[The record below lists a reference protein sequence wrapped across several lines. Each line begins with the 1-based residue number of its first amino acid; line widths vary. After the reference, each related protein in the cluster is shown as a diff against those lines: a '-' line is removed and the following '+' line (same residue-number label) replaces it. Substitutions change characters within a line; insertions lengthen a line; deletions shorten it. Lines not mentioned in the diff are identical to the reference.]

1 LGKARRYPH
10 AAGRYIE
17 FCKATVDQCV
27 AFNGLKVVIDCANG
41 ATYHV
46 APPVFEELGCQV
58 QAMGVTPDGININ
71 HECGSTHPQALQ
83 QQVVESGAD
92 IGIALDGDGD
102 RCLLVDAKGQIID
115 GDQILYILAKA
126 RHTAGTLQGGVAGT
140 LMSNLGL
147 ERALGDLKIP
157 FVRTAVGDR
166 YILEY
171 MAGKGWELGGE
182 ASGHILCRDKTTT
195 GDGIIAALQV
205 LQQMMVS
212 GKTLEELA
220 EGMDIYPQVMINVEI
235 ETKLGI
241 QPLELIQSEV
251 VKKALDEAEAELN
264 SRGRIVLRPSG
275 TEPLIRVMVEG
286 ESKEMIDRVAKAIA
300 DNVAQAA
307 RLGAP

>member
-1 LGKARRYPH
+1 
-10 AAGRYIE
+10 
-17 FCKATVDQCV
+17 
-27 AFNGLKVVIDCANG
+27 
-41 ATYHV
+41 
-46 APPVFEELGCQV
+46 
-58 QAMGVTPDGININ
+58 
-71 HECGSTHPQALQ
+71 
-83 QQVVESGAD
+83 
-92 IGIALDGDGD
+92 
-102 RCLLVDAKGQIID
+102 
-115 GDQILYILAKA
+115 
-126 RHTAGTLQGGVAGT
+126 
-140 LMSNLGL
+140 
-147 ERALGDLKIP
+147 
-157 FVRTAVGDR
+157 
-166 YILEY
+166 

-307 RLGAP
+307 RLDAP